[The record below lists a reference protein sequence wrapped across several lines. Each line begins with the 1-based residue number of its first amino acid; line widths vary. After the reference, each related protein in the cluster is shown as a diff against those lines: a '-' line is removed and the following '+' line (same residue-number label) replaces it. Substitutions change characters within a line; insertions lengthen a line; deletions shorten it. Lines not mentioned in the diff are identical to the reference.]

1 LQRILEKIQDADL
14 TACWNFKL
22 PCLLFVVVTS
32 YPRERVLTHF
42 IKKEARSSLYR
53 LSIWLACDLSHPFV
67 SLRRAN
73 NG

>member
-1 LQRILEKIQDADL
+1 MLENSECRLNDVQKLQTSVL
-14 TACWNFKL
+14 TI
-22 PCLLFVVVTS
+22 FVVVTS

-67 SLRRAN
+67 SLQRAN